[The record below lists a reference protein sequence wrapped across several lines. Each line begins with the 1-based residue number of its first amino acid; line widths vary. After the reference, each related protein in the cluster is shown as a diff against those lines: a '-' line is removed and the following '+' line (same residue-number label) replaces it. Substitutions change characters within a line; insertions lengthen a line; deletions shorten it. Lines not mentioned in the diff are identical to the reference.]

1 MGRVSNKVIIITGA
15 ASGLGKADAIRLSDE
30 GAKLVLTDI
39 NVQEG
44 KQVVEECKNEAL
56 FFEQDVS
63 QENSWSD
70 LIKTTISEFGKLD
83 VLVNNAGIAQIGNIE
98 STTTD
103 QWRDILRV
111 NLDSVFFGCRAAI
124 PEMSKSGG
132 GSIINMSSTTA
143 LIGLSP
149 YLAYSAAKGGIR
161 SMTKSIAIHCQ
172 EQKNNIRCNSIHPG
186 SIFTP
191 MVDDA
196 LKNLVGIKLMDQEDP
211 EATRKAMGIGEPLD
225 VANLVLFL
233 ASEESKHINGAELV
247 IDNGATAGD
256 ASK

>member
-39 NVQEG
+39 NVKEG
-44 KQVVEECKNEAL
+44 KQVVKECKNEAL

-247 IDNGATAGD
+247 IDNGATAGN

>member
-44 KQVVEECKNEAL
+44 KQVVKECKNEAL

-70 LIKTTISEFGKLD
+70 LIKTTLSEFGKLD

-132 GSIINMSSTTA
+132 GSIITVSYTHLTLPTN
-143 LIGLSP
+143 
-149 YLAYSAAKGGIR
+149 R
-161 SMTKSIAIHCQ
+161 
-172 EQKNNIRCNSIHPG
+172 E
-186 SIFTP
+186 
-191 MVDDA
+191 V
-196 LKNLVGIKLMDQEDP
+196 
-211 EATRKAMGIGEPLD
+211 
-225 VANLVLFL
+225 
-233 ASEESKHINGAELV
+233 
-247 IDNGATAGD
+247 
-256 ASK
+256 

>member
-1 MGRVSNKVIIITGA
+1 MGRVTNKVIIITGA
-15 ASGLGKADAIRLSDE
+15 ASGLGKADAMRLSDE

-44 KQVVEECKNEAL
+44 KQVVKECKNEAL

-211 EATRKAMGIGEPLD
+211 EAMRKAMGIGEPLD

>member
-15 ASGLGKADAIRLSDE
+15 ASGLGKADAIRLSEE

-44 KQVVEECKNEAL
+44 EQVVKECKNEAL

-63 QENSWSD
+63 QEKSWSD
-70 LIKTTISEFGKLD
+70 LIKTTLSEFGKLD

-196 LKNLVGIKLMDQEDP
+196 LKNLAGIKLMDQEDP

>member
-44 KQVVEECKNEAL
+44 EQVVKECKNEAL

-211 EATRKAMGIGEPLD
+211 EAMRKAMGIGEPLD

-256 ASK
+256 ASQ

>member
-39 NVQEG
+39 NVKEG
-44 KQVVEECKNEAL
+44 KQVVKECKNEAL

-70 LIKTTISEFGKLD
+70 LIKTTLSEFGKLD

-256 ASK
+256 ASQ

>member
-15 ASGLGKADAIRLSDE
+15 ASGLGKADAMRLSDE

-39 NVQEG
+39 NAQEG
-44 KQVVEECKNEAL
+44 KQVVKECKNEAL

>member
-15 ASGLGKADAIRLSDE
+15 ASGLGKADAMRLSDE

-39 NVQEG
+39 NVREG
-44 KQVVEECKNEAL
+44 KQVVKECKNEAL